1 MGDHFWPSAYP
12 GIIVGLM
19 YGFATGGL
27 TTALIGGSGGL
38 IAAALALL
46 LLGDVVAGEGIVPL
60 AGLLG
65 LSLAGAFV
73 LVKGAGIVLPQKVAG
88 KSDGTS

>member
-12 GIIVGLM
+12 GIIVGVM

-27 TTALIGGSGGL
+27 TAALIGGIGGL
-38 IAAALALL
+38 IAAALALIT
-46 LLGDVVAGEGIVPL
+46 LGDIVAGEGLLPL

-73 LVKGAGIVLPQKVAG
+73 TVEGVGFVLRHSPIGKG
-88 KSDGTS
+88 D

>member
-12 GIIVGLM
+12 GIIVGVM

-27 TTALIGGSGGL
+27 TNAVIGGVAGR

-65 LSLAGAFV
+65 LSFAGAFV
-73 LVKGAGIVLPQKVAG
+73 LVKGAGFVLPRPAPD

>member
-12 GIIVGLM
+12 GIIVGVL
-19 YGFATGGL
+19 YGLATGGL
-27 TTALIGGSGGL
+27 SSALVGGVGGL
-38 IAAALALL
+38 IAAALALIT
-46 LLGDVVAGEGIVPL
+46 LGDIVAGEGLLPL

-73 LVKGAGIVLPQKVAG
+73 TVEGVGFALRRSSAG
-88 KSDGTS
+88 KGD

>member
-12 GIIVGLM
+12 GIIVGVM
-19 YGFATGGL
+19 YGFATGGFKN
-27 TTALIGGSGGL
+27 ALIGGVGGL
-38 IAAALALL
+38 IAAAAALL
-46 LLGDVVAGEGIVPL
+46 LLGDIVAGEGILPL

-73 LVKGAGIVLPQKVAG
+73 LVQGAAFVLPRPSSG
-88 KSDGTS
+88 KSDRTP